1 MSRSSSRTAA
11 ARATGALLAVQV
23 VFQACL
29 AAGAPW
35 GRFAYGG
42 QHEGRLPVRFR
53 RASAV
58 AAPVYAAAAVA
69 VASEAGPA
77 RRRRPAL
84 MGVAAFMALGTVLNG
99 ISRAPGERLLWTP
112 FCALTGAL
120 AWAARP
126 ERQDVRAT
134 SVTTGGR

>member
-1 MSRSSSRTAA
+1 VSRSSSRRA

-29 AAGAPW
+29 AGGAPW

-58 AAPVYAAAAVA
+58 AAPVYAVTAVV
-69 VASEAGPA
+69 VASEAGPDRA
-77 RRRRPAL
+77 RRPAL
-84 MGVAAFMALGTVLNG
+84 IGIAAFMAFGTVLNG

-112 FCALTGAL
+112 FCALTAAL

-126 ERQDVRAT
+126 ERHDVRAT